1 MLPIWL
7 IFDPFKL
14 EFTGVPNVGTYSKTT
29 YITVV
34 VSASTV
40 PGYTQSTDRFT
51 IKVVVHTL
59 SLSTA
64 PLRAC
69 SSSAAYYSKSV
80 SSMVDSL
87 PDLYVDASRH
97 FRYELSMDLF
107 RTDDCVQPTRLGID
121 SASSNVDHGSTIHTP
136 VTITNVTIALLP
148 DSTLDTLPSW
158 ISFNS
163 ADWTISGT
171 APPTAPA
178 RITLQVHM
186 GDSFKT
192 SAVFKLHIFTNGIH
206 PLTFR
211 QPIPDQWI
219 KMGHEFKLPLNLDSL
234 LQHPTN
240 QLSFPMESRFSFQ
253 VVDIS
258 APDAIPST
266 ETLAPSPNLT
276 LAEGSMCSS
285 AQLWRYESDEG
296 DESGQRALFLNW
308 FNYPTMVTA
317 DTLAS
322 REGTTLSLSGVA
334 PCSIILRARWT
345 LKTAN
350 EQHASIEFMIWV
362 SEQGPPLSSLADPH
376 HEDSNSH
383 SPVGPL
389 GIKIIVALAVA
400 LPMLLAIWFVITRY
414 CHVIKQEQGCENQPS
429 GKVNEASGGTSPSPD
444 WNGYQE
450 DDGQGIRRRHDRHSS
465 DAIVLREPHY
475 RSAYDDDPSVGHR
488 DSFSQKYAAE
498 NGILTYTT
506 AEDTE
511 QEFKGEPSGRRSIFG
526 WIFRDNRSPSA
537 QTSDLQSTDGTLRV
551 RTGDLADFSLKR
563 VSVGYPFESS
573 SFGFVGSNRSTF
585 YDSSTTENNRR
596 SIVASPTYLQV
607 PLSPAPPSFQGPVPP
622 TPEGQKTTQETD
634 TPQPSHMVHIEPIDL
649 LEQLEV
655 QEEPELPVLPETTA
669 RKLRRSL
676 RLGSRKRTTCYQDQ
690 GSRAEEL
697 LAPGFQSTRPCHS
710 FGSMG
715 SGYMASMSESNSSF
729 GSSRNSI
736 DERVEQESAELVN
749 IRRQRS
755 RERLRMTSNDEYD
768 PESRSSWASYPQEHP
783 ADMELMEED
792 NQLGKHSPKIKRAA
806 TTLSRSDSGVMGS
819 SSSSFPNLKVFL
831 RKPKT
836 ALSAL
841 TLRPSR
847 SMTHLGQGGPSS
859 DTDSSISKCSIRTA
873 PAGSQSMYT
882 RNQGLLVH
890 VNSQRQ
896 SVVQMLQSQGVPISP
911 LSAVSAGLPMWSVLD
926 GEAKDSSEI
935 HMSPSEKDMFCGPE
949 LDLREASIHSTEQ
962 DLGEQP
968 LVEALEWVEGQDI
981 RLACSVS
988 QSWNDSN
995 VSRHFSLQSE
1005 LGIIEQIDQVDD
1017 VQALPSF
1024 CQGEGPSA
1032 RALSMPLISAS
1043 CSGKDRV
1050 QSCILSTESASRKQ
1064 SSERLRPISYPV
1076 LFNNARNNTVPRN
1089 IVKATIGTA
1098 FHYAATIRQ
1107 SMSSTLA
1114 FTPSSPRIPTSP
1126 SQGPSELKAYLVSD
1140 PQSASASTDQ
1150 ATCDLARI
1158 NSLDLERGPQHEYA
1172 GHTSF
1177 SKALPN
1183 WIQFNSKMRSLWG
1196 RPIAG
1201 TAGEWQVSLVQP
1213 ATPLGSDKDLELLQS
1228 VSSPTGMDQ
1237 ATIENDKFNG
1247 GEVEVERVVLLV
1259 REQGSTP
1266 FNSPPLPP
1274 TRSRTLP
1281 SLMHLTDLDSVSDP
1295 SKAIEMSSMSLPVS
1309 PVLGSPTTVFLDR
1322 TVGQRVLAERR
1333 RLEALQAQQS
1343 ERPAQQ

>member
-1 MLPIWL
+1 
-7 IFDPFKL
+7 
-14 EFTGVPNVGTYSKTT
+14 
-29 YITVV
+29 
-34 VSASTV
+34 
-40 PGYTQSTDRFT
+40 
-51 IKVVVHTL
+51 
-59 SLSTA
+59 
-64 PLRAC
+64 
-69 SSSAAYYSKSV
+69 
-80 SSMVDSL
+80 
-87 PDLYVDASRH
+87 
-97 FRYELSMDLF
+97 MDLF
-107 RTDDCVQPTRLGID
+107 RTDNCVQPTSSGID
-121 SASSNVDHGSTIHTP
+121 STSSNVDHNTTTYTP

-163 ADWTISGT
+163 TDWTISGT
-171 APPTAPA
+171 APPTAAA
-178 RITLQVHM
+178 RITLQVYLS
-186 GDSFKT
+186 DSFKT
-192 SAVFKLHIFTNGIH
+192 SAVFKLHIFTNGIY
-206 PLTFR
+206 PLAFR
-211 QPIPDQWI
+211 HSIPDQWI
-219 KMGHEFKLPLNLDSL
+219 KMGQEFKLPLNLDML
-234 LQHPTN
+234 LQHPRN
-240 QLSFPMESRFSFQ
+240 QLSFPIESHFSFQ

-258 APDAIPST
+258 APDASPLAG
-266 ETLAPSPNLT
+266 TLPPSPNLT
-276 LAEGSMCSS
+276 LAEGSVCSS
-285 AQLWRYESDEG
+285 AQLWRYDSEEG
-296 DESGQRALFLNW
+296 DESDQRALFLNW

-317 DTLAS
+317 DILAS
-322 REGTTLSLSGVA
+322 REGTTLSLSGVV

-350 EQHASIEFMIWV
+350 EQHASTEFMIWV
-362 SEQGPPLSSLADPH
+362 SEQGPPPFDLADPH
-376 HEDSNSH
+376 HEDSNLH

-400 LPMLLAIWFVITRY
+400 LPMLLAIWFVIRRY
-414 CHVIKQEQGCENQPS
+414 CRVIKQEHEPENQS
-429 GKVNEASGGTSPSPD
+429 SVKVNEGHGGTSLSPD
-444 WNGYQE
+444 WNGYQD
-450 DDGQGIRRRHDRHSS
+450 DDGQSTRRRHDRHSS
-465 DAIVLREPHY
+465 EVIVLREPHY

-511 QEFKGEPSGRRSIFG
+511 QELKGEPSGRRSILN
-526 WIFRDNRSPSA
+526 WIFRDSRSPSA

-607 PLSPAPPSFQGPVPP
+607 PPSSVPPSLQGPVPP
-622 TPEGQKTTQETD
+622 TPEGQKSSQEPD
-634 TPQPSHMVHIEPIDL
+634 TPQPSHIVHIEPIGL
-649 LEQLEV
+649 VEQFNV
-655 QEEPELPVLPETTA
+655 QKEPELPVLPETTA

-676 RLGSRKRTTCYQDQ
+676 RLGSRKRSVCYQDQ
-690 GSRAEEL
+690 ESRSQGL
-697 LAPGFQSTRPCHS
+697 LAPEFQSTRPCHS
-710 FGSMG
+710 FGSTG
-715 SGYMASMSESNSSF
+715 SGYMASMSESSTST

-736 DERVEQESAELVN
+736 DESTEQESEEMVN

-768 PESRSSWASYPQEHP
+768 PESRSSWSSYPQEQP
-783 ADMELMEED
+783 EEMELIQED
-792 NQLGKHSPKIKRAA
+792 DQFVLHSPTVKPAA
-806 TTLSRSDSGVMGS
+806 MNLSRSDSGVMGS

-836 ALSAL
+836 ALSSL

-847 SMTHLGQGGPSS
+847 SMTHLGQGGSSS
-859 DTDSSISKCSIRTA
+859 DTDSSVSKCSIRTA
-873 PAGSQSMYT
+873 PVGSQGVYT
-882 RNQGLLVH
+882 RDQGLSIH

-896 SVVQMLQSQGVPISP
+896 SIVEMLQFQGVPISP
-911 LSAVSAGLPMWSVLD
+911 LSAVSAGFPVWSAPD
-926 GEAKDSSEI
+926 GKAKDSSES
-935 HMSPSEKDMFCGPE
+935 HVSSSEKDTFCGPE
-949 LDLREASIHSTEQ
+949 LGLHEAPVDSTEQ
-962 DLGEQP
+962 DLGNQP
-968 LVEALEWVEGQDI
+968 LAETLEWVEGQDI
-981 RLACSVS
+981 RLASSVS

-1005 LGIIEQIDQVDD
+1005 LGIIEQADQVND
-1017 VQALPSF
+1017 VQALPLF
-1024 CQGEGPSA
+1024 PQGKDPSTHS
-1032 RALSMPLISAS
+1032 RSTPQVSTS
-1043 CSGKDRV
+1043 SSGKDRV
-1050 QSCILSTESASRKQ
+1050 QSCILSSESLSRKQ

-1114 FTPSSPRIPTSP
+1114 FTPSSPGVPTSP

-1140 PQSASASTDQ
+1140 PQSASTSTDQ

-1158 NSLDLERGPQHEYA
+1158 NSLDLERGPQNEYA
-1172 GHTSF
+1172 GQTSF
-1177 SKALPN
+1177 RKTLPD

-1213 ATPLGSDKDLELLQS
+1213 ATSLGSNNDLELHQS
-1228 VSSPTGMDQ
+1228 ISSLKDMDQ
-1237 ATIENDKFNG
+1237 AAIENDKSSG

-1266 FNSPPLPP
+1266 FNSPPLSPA
-1274 TRSRTLP
+1274 RSRTLP
-1281 SLMHLTDLDSVSDP
+1281 SLMRLTDLDSLSDAT
-1295 SKAIEMSSMSLPVS
+1295 KTIEMGSVSLPVS
-1309 PVLGSPTTVFLDR
+1309 PALGSPTEVSFDR

-1343 ERPAQQ
+1343 EQQAGQ